1 MQNPGSDAGV
11 FVLAFVI
18 RGRRVASSP
27 ESITTGLSLKSRVE
41 ISPLRILFLD
51 QTNLPIPSGFL
62 KFLLTSNRRGGVNM
76 NLEPSELVD
85 PVSRSG
91 PFDRLCAARFG
102 TDAVTVSVLNLFQAN
117 DDPCRF
123 WPMRGELR
131 KLLIAPISK
140 AYDLSFLSF
149 HSGNLEQFQNV
160 ESPGVEE
167 ESMMPKQFAE
177 LRDCRMILGKHLCSK
192 LIECLAYLRF
202 VQFHDLFLIFGI

>member
-1 MQNPGSDAGV
+1 VSAPS
-11 FVLAFVI
+11 LATQVNVPANRLSEI
-18 RGRRVASSP
+18 MDGKRAVTDDMASRLGRY
-27 ESITTGLSLKSRVE
+27 
-41 ISPLRILFLD
+41 
-51 QTNLPIPSGFL
+51 
-62 KFLLTSNRRGGVNM
+62 
-76 NLEPSELVD
+76 
-85 PVSRSG
+85 
-91 PFDRLCAARFG
+91 FG
-102 TDAVTVSVLNLFQAN
+102 TDSRFRLTLQAAHSSVLNLFQAN

-149 HSGNLEQFQNV
+149 HSGNLEQLQNV

-192 LIECLAYLRF
+192 LIEGLAYLRF